1 MKLRATLATIAVVA
15 AGLATLAAVTDGF
28 RAATS
33 EAAWRLAVAEW
44 PRPLPDATLI
54 DQSGRTLRLWLSALR
69 GRPVLVEFF
78 YTSCPAICGLLASQF
93 QAGFERLIAQPE
105 GPEVLLLSVSFDPER
120 DTVTELADYAA
131 RLGADGRIWRV
142 ARVNDP
148 IELRG
153 LLDAFGVVVLPDGAG
168 GFVHNAAISLV
179 DAQGRLA
186 RVYDPDAAER
196 AIAELGG

>member
-1 MKLRATLATIAVVA
+1 MKLRAALATIAVVA

-54 DQSGRTLRLWLSALR
+54 DQSGCALRLSGLR

-105 GPEVLLLSVSFDPER
+105 GPEVLLLTVSFDPER

-153 LLDAFGVVVLPDGAG
+153 LLDAFGVVVLPDSAG
-168 GFVHNAAISLV
+168 GFGHNAAIYLV

>member
-1 MKLRATLATIAVVA
+1 MKLRAALATIAVVA

-54 DQSGRTLRLWLSALR
+54 DQSGRALRLSALR

-78 YTSCPAICGLLASQF
+78 YASCPAICGLLASQF

-168 GFVHNAAISLV
+168 GFVHNAAIYLV

>member
-1 MKLRATLATIAVVA
+1 MKRRAALATIAVVA

-54 DQSGRTLRLWLSALR
+54 DQSGCALRLSALR

-153 LLDAFGVVVLPDGAG
+153 LLDAFGVVVLPDGAD
-168 GFVHNAAISLV
+168 NAAIYLV

>member
-1 MKLRATLATIAVVA
+1 MRPRAALAAIAVVA
-15 AGLATLAAVTDGF
+15 AGVATLAAVTDGF

-44 PRPLPDATLI
+44 PQPLPDATLI
-54 DQSGRTLRLWLSALR
+54 DQSGRAFRLSTLR

-93 QAGFERLIAQPE
+93 QSVFERLGTHAE
-105 GPEVLLLSVSFDPER
+105 GPEILLLSISFDPKR
-120 DTVTELADYAA
+120 DTVPELAEYAA

-168 GFVHNAAISLV
+168 GFVHNAAIYLV
-179 DAQGRLA
+179 DAEGRLT
-186 RVYDPDAAER
+186 RVYDPEAAER
-196 AIAELGG
+196 AVAELGG

>member
-1 MKLRATLATIAVVA
+1 MKLRAALATIAVVA

-54 DQSGRTLRLWLSALR
+54 DQSGCALRLSGLR

-120 DTVTELADYAA
+120 DTITELADYAA

-142 ARVNDP
+142 TRVNDP

-153 LLDAFGVVVLPDGAG
+153 LLDAFGVVVLPDSAG

>member
-1 MKLRATLATIAVVA
+1 MRLRAALAAVAVVS
-15 AGLATLAAVTDGF
+15 AGMVVLAAVTDGF
-28 RAATS
+28 RATTT
-33 EAAWRLAVAEW
+33 EAAWRLAVAER
-44 PRPLPDATLI
+44 PRPLPDATFF
-54 DQSGRTLRLWLSALR
+54 DQSGRLFRLSDLR
-69 GRPVLVEFF
+69 GRPVLMEFF

-105 GPEVLLLSVSFDPER
+105 GPEILLLGVSFDPER

-148 IELRG
+148 IELQG

-168 GFVHNAAISLV
+168 GFVHNAAIYLV
-179 DAQGRLA
+179 DAEGRLTH
-186 RVYDPDAAER
+186 VYDADAAER
-196 AIAELGG
+196 AIAELDR